1 MKYNKQGESEI
12 TEDLCKKIENYEI
25 YRKSNIAFTVE
36 RMFQVRVNGTE
47 LYVRQRAWLSTGK
60 KDLLSTC
67 GERIAMIWLKEAE
80 IIFCRC
86 SHLKYASFNFR
97 YFLI

>member
-1 MKYNKQGESEI
+1 MKYNKQGQSEI
-12 TEDLCKKIENYEI
+12 TEELYRKIENYEI

-36 RMFQVRVNGTE
+36 RMFQVRVNGME

-67 GERIAMIWLKEAE
+67 GKRIAVIWLKEAE
-80 IIFCRC
+80 IIFFAGAHIL
-86 SHLKYASFNFR
+86 SLLP
-97 YFLI
+97 LILDIS